1 MFQLQWTTLII
12 IYPLWVW
19 VHMGVLGPGNFLLLA
34 PWGNGP
40 FGVMQCPGISHLSLD
55 GDSEKWFISK
65 WTWIVPSFRPTICTW
80 CRLFPCVDLFMCLCV
95 MRGLLLYPGASQKM
109 AWRRPSRWTT
119 WDTSTLSNS
128 CRMFCVAQPLPVS
141 SWSLLSPTGGFE
153 FNLTFFHLSLCLHP
167 LKFSPSLQLKIVLIW
182 GWREGLS
189 S

>member
-19 VHMGVLGPGNFLLLA
+19 VRMGVLGPGNFLLLA

-80 CRLFPCVDLFMCLCV
+80 YRLFPCVDLFMCLCV

-153 FNLTFFHLSLCLHP
+153 FNLTFSTCPSVYTLWN
-167 LKFSPSLQLKIVLIW
+167 SLQVSNWK
-182 GWREGLS
+182 
-189 S
+189 